1 VVESHVM
8 ELHAVERLAAAVE
21 IVRVALFL
29 ATPESS
35 FMVGCAVPVDG
46 GLTAQ

>member
-1 VVESHVM
+1 M
-8 ELHAVERLAAAVE
+8 ALHAIERLAAAVE
-21 IVRVALFL
+21 IARVALFL

-35 FMVGCAVPVDG
+35 FMVGCAVQVDS